1 MLKILKYM
9 NRRDWLFVL
18 CSLVFI
24 VCGVGL
30 DLRLPDYMREIT
42 TLVQTPGS
50 EMGRGSVCGRLYA
63 AVCVGSLVTAFIVG
77 FFVAQIA
84 AGLAMRLREA
94 VYNKTMDFSR
104 RKSGNFP
111 QRA

>member
-9 NRRDWLFVL
+9 NRRDWLFVV

-42 TLVQTPGS
+42 ALVQTPGS
-50 EMGRGSVCGRLYA
+50 EMGEILSAGGSMLL
-63 AVCVGSLVTAFIVG
+63 CVGEPCDG
-77 FFVAQIA
+77 FYCRFLCGTDCGGACHAA
-84 AGLAMRLREA
+84 AGGCL
-94 VYNKTMDFSR
+94 
-104 RKSGNFP
+104 
-111 QRA
+111 

>member
-42 TLVQTPGS
+42 ALVQTPGS
-50 EMGRGSVCGRLYA
+50 EMGEVLSAGGSMLLCAL
-63 AVCVGSLVTAFIVG
+63 GSLVTAFIVG
-77 FFVAQIA
+77 LPCVCGRQFIIRRWIFQW
-84 AGLAMRLREA
+84 
-94 VYNKTMDFSR
+94 

>member
-9 NRRDWLFVL
+9 NRRDWLFVV

-42 TLVQTPGS
+42 SDPGYGDGDRHAES
-50 EMGRGSVCGRLYA
+50 IKISADRDFAEDQP
-63 AVCVGSLVTAFIVG
+63 TA
-77 FFVAQIA
+77 
-84 AGLAMRLREA
+84 
-94 VYNKTMDFSR
+94 S
-104 RKSGNFP
+104 
-111 QRA
+111 